1 MALKTTK
8 WDLGAF
14 LDSEERIALFLE
26 AAFEDGDPAL
36 IAAALG
42 EVARARGM
50 TKTAKDTGMARE
62 ALYRALSADGR
73 PEFTTI
79 LKVLRSFGLRLSAV
93 PVKPVRPVK
102 SRRTAAAGKVRKA
115 G

>member
-8 WDLGAF
+8 WDVTEF

-26 AAFEDGDPAL
+26 AAFEENDPSL

-50 TKTAKDTGMARE
+50 MQMAKDTGISRE
-62 ALYRALSADGR
+62 ALYRALSKEGR
-73 PEFTTI
+73 PEFNTV
-79 LKVLRSFGLRLSAV
+79 LKVMKAFGLRLS
-93 PVKPVRPVK
+93 PIPIR
-102 SRRTAAAGKVRKA
+102 
-115 G
+115 

>member
-8 WDLGAF
+8 WDVSDF
-14 LDSEERIALFLE
+14 LDSEERMALFLE

-50 TKTAKDTGMARE
+50 TQTAKDSGVTRE
-62 ALYRALSADGR
+62 ALYRALSVDGR
-73 PEFTTI
+73 PEFNTI
-79 LKVLRSFGLRLSAV
+79 LKVLRSFGLRLAAV
-93 PVKPVRPVK
+93 PLDRPKPSRP
-102 SRRTAAAGKVRKA
+102 RTPTRQRKA